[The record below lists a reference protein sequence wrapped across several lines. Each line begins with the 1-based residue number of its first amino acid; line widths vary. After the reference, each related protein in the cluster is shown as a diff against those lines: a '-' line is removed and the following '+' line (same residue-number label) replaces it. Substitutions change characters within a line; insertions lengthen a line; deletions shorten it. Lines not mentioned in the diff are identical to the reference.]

1 VVEEEEIDDG
11 CRRLERRG
19 QPSPHT
25 FSKASPA
32 GELGTEK
39 VWWTLSS
46 RSALGYSRYDF
57 LLTNIHRL
65 SPAGEG

>member
-1 VVEEEEIDDG
+1 MSLGPTVSLGPAAKTRLMEETSDV
-11 CRRLERRG
+11 LLSNERRG

-39 VWWTLSS
+39 VWW
-46 RSALGYSRYDF
+46 SAG
-57 LLTNIHRL
+57 
-65 SPAGEG
+65 G